1 MDKMQL
7 KKVMKENDLFLEVL
21 QFVEFT
27 SKKYSDNKEQFQ
39 LRIEGV
45 LKDAL
50 KSDEDVGFI
59 DLTRAKI
66 NEDDLLG
73 VRDRMILLRQKND
86 VKNIIIKGIYLMK
99 CLLTEYKPDE
109 IFKECEAYKNNHI
122 LSKSNI
128 SKKSASYQVSND
140 DLMIIFAE
148 YIAKHLGAYKKIK
161 LESKIDNDIL
171 KYYKEL

>member
-1 MDKMQL
+1 MDKMQV
-7 KKVMKENDLFLEVL
+7 KKVVKENELFLEIM

-50 KSDEDVGFI
+50 KDDEDVGFI
-59 DLTRAKI
+59 DLTRAKM
-66 NEDDLLG
+66 NENDLLG
-73 VRDRMILLRQKND
+73 VRDRMIVLRQKND
-86 VKNIIIKGIYLMK
+86 LKKIVIKGIFLMK
-99 CLLTEYKPDE
+99 CTLTQTGPEE
-109 IFKECEAYKNNHI
+109 LFKECEAYKTNHI

-148 YIAKHLGAYKKIK
+148 YISAHLEAYKLIK
-161 LESKIDNDIL
+161 LETKLNNDIL